1 MKISDFSEGPNAEPE
16 TTPEPEATPDDLAT
30 LVAYGTE
37 LLAMAITEASDK
49 IVAAILAAKLAE
61 LEAVKDAGFTAPQAK
76 ALRES
81 LFQGYNT
88 VMAKLQ
94 TFDEQGDPDGEEEQ
108 KQAAE

>member
-49 IVAAILAAKLAE
+49 IVAAILAAKMAE
-61 LEAVKDAGFTAPQAK
+61 LTQAK
-76 ALRES
+76 PTFSEAADAAVRDG

-88 VMAKLQ
+88 LMAKLQ

-108 KQAAE
+108 KQATE